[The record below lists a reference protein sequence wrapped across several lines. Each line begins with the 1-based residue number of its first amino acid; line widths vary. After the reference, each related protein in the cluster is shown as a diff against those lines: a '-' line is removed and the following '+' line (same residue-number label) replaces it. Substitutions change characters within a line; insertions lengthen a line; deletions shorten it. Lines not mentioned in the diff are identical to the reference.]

1 LLRLLDHEKSL
12 LEESSMSLPRVL
24 EVEYMDTAAEA
35 AAYDAMD
42 HRHVNRIFVD
52 DLIAARNAGD
62 VAAAVNATVNAAAAD
77 DDDRGADEVA
87 GFSDGRKSGTSNED
101 VETLDVLDLGAG
113 TARIPIEL
121 CQRLAETRVLAVDAA
136 AHMLELAHYNV
147 EIAGLSDRVQL
158 MQADAKRLP
167 FRDGMFHVVISNS
180 ILHHIPEPLL
190 ALREA
195 VRVTAPGGL
204 LFFRDLLRPDS
215 AEQLQQL
222 VAQYAGSEA
231 DAARQMFAD
240 SLHAAL
246 SLAEIQAAVATLG
259 FASDTVRATS
269 DRHWTW
275 AARR

>member
-1 LLRLLDHEKSL
+1 
-12 LEESSMSLPRVL
+12 MSLPRVL

-52 DLIAARNAGD
+52 DLIAATSARN
-62 VAAAVNATVNAAAAD
+62 VAAAAAAD
-77 DDDRGADEVA
+77 DDPGADDVA
-87 GFSDGRKSGTSNED
+87 GSSDGGKSGTSNED
-101 VETLDVLDLGAG
+101 IETLDVLDLGAG

-136 AHMLELAHYNV
+136 AHMLEVAHYNV

-158 MQADAKRLP
+158 IQADAKRLP

-222 VAQYAGSEA
+222 VVQYAGSEA

-246 SLAEIQAAVATLG
+246 SLAEIRAAVATLG

>member
-1 LLRLLDHEKSL
+1 
-12 LEESSMSLPRVL
+12 MSLPRVL

-42 HRHVNRIFVD
+42 HRQVNRVFVD
-52 DLIAARNAGD
+52 DLIAATNAGAE
-62 VAAAVNATVNAAAAD
+62 VAANTADTADGIAVTGDAGVATGSA
-77 DDDRGADEVA
+77 GADNGVSS
-87 GFSDGRKSGTSNED
+87 GDG
-101 VETLDVLDLGAG
+101 ETLDVLDLGAG

-121 CQRLAETRVLAVDAA
+121 CQRLVEARVLAVDAA

-147 EIAGLSDRVQL
+147 EIAGLSERVQL

-204 LFFRDLLRPDS
+204 LFFRDLLRPDT
-215 AEQLQQL
+215 AEQLQRL
-222 VAQYAGSEA
+222 VSQYAGGEA
-231 DAARQMFAD
+231 DTARQMFAD
-240 SLHAAL
+240 SLNAAL

-259 FASDTVRATS
+259 FASNTVRATS

-275 AARR
+275 VARR